1 MKIRQG
7 FISNSSSSSFVIPI
21 RKIEIINRG
30 GDLVIPADKLQK
42 LLKYGFKPTVYS
54 TPSMLENSSMCM
66 KSIEVLPLENAEA
79 LAYQVTCNELDVIAE
94 LLRLDVSFQ
103 ASCHYGHESVFH
115 KTGSKDVWFIANP
128 GVEYEMYGLET
139 LQEDI
144 KEFENDPQWD
154 PSKRSS
160 FRCESVAS
168 ILAEEEL
175 IDKRCNSIQDENN
188 D

>member
-1 MKIRQG
+1 MKIRIG
-7 FISNSSSSSFVIPI
+7 FISNSSSSSFVVPI

-30 GDLVIPADKLQK
+30 GNLVISIDKLKK
-42 LLKYGFKPTVYS
+42 LLEYGFKPTVYS

-79 LAYQVTCNELDVIAE
+79 LAYQVTCNELDVIAT

-115 KTGSKDVWFIANP
+115 KAGSKDVWFIHNP
-128 GVEYEMYGLET
+128 GVEYEMYGLES

-144 KEFENDPQWD
+144 QEFRGDPNWD
-154 PSKRSS
+154 PLKVSP
-160 FRCESVAS
+160 FRCESVTS
-168 ILAEEEL
+168 VLAEQEL
-175 IDKRCNSIQDENN
+175 IDKRCDSIQDE
-188 D
+188 DE